1 MRARWTTPLWLV
13 AAIATASADGAFALS
28 GPTPNEV
35 VIELANSVSEEQVEA
50 LQRRFRLTRI
60 ESQMVRLSNS
70 TFYRWRVPDNRPVA
84 GIVRALQGNRF
95 VASAQPNYRFAL
107 QEKEHVD
114 GRATDAL
121 AVAMRCCQ
129 L

>member
-1 MRARWTTPLWLV
+1 MRARWTTLLWLV

-50 LQRRFRLTRI
+50 LQRRLRLTRI

-107 QEKEHVD
+107 QEKEDVD

>member
-35 VIELANSVSEEQVEA
+35 VIELANSVSEEQA
-50 LQRRFRLTRI
+50 LQRRLRLTRI

-70 TFYRWRVPDNRPVA
+70 TFYRWRVPDNRSVA

-107 QEKEHVD
+107 QGKEDVD
-114 GRATDAL
+114 GRATDTL
-121 AVAMRCCQ
+121 ASAVPCCQ